1 MKAVNQKIVA
11 HKIKIFTIVF
21 LSLGLIV
28 IIEGLLM
35 MNDCSG
41 VLRNFT
47 KTPSNLLRYLPIIIL
62 LYLFTNEMILSSNN
76 NNSLLKITPTK
87 KGIVFIKDCHI
98 WLAIFETFSVGKIQT
113 SELKQLKHLKIFS
126 LELDRKRMCVRVVLY
141 SKSYKELEERIND
154 SKPILEVVLPDI
166 HFISKRDTA
175 KLYSETE
182 LLKIGKEYILKE
194 KSELI
199 YPQFA
204 DVLKKSSPS
213 ISRMILACNIS
224 GKPPSNK
231 NVDLMNCV
239 QIYFYHSYDQTS
251 FFKYMNKRFFNSQRG
266 TTEHFKD
273 IQELQRI
280 RLKYQTDKRPSQ
292 TFQEGFSQFI
302 AGLSLISTKSEIDYE
317 EKQHTY
323 PLITLSCKKQKLNPL
338 DPEKQSSI
346 FEMNQICSELCNFP
360 KENKLLHDEKEKRC
374 RKRAA
379 FCQKLLVNANFS
391 SILENLL
398 NQKDKANQI
407 HLITELRQHLSYQQ
421 LICCLSHLSQQNHP
435 QITYRKLVNLIHV
448 LFWSNY
454 KCNEDPEKKPVSSM
468 FFHDRNIEH
477 ISPSLAPN

>member
-1 MKAVNQKIVA
+1 MNQKIVT

-41 VLRNFT
+41 VLMNFT
-47 KTPSNLLRYLPIIIL
+47 KTPSDVLRYLPIIIL
-62 LYLFTNEMILSSNN
+62 LYLFSNEMILSSN

-87 KGIVFIKDCHI
+87 KGIVFIKDYHI

-126 LELDRKRMCVRVVLY
+126 LELDRKRMSIRVVLY

-166 HFISKRDTA
+166 HFISKRDTV

-194 KSELI
+194 KTELI

-213 ISRMILACNIS
+213 ISRMILACNIPE
-224 GKPPSNK
+224 KPPSNK
-231 NVDLMNCV
+231 NVESMNCV

-266 TTEHFKD
+266 TAGHFKD

-280 RLKYQTDKRPSQ
+280 RLKYQTDKRHSQ

-302 AGLSLISTKSEIDYE
+302 AGLSLISTKSEIDNE
-317 EKQHTY
+317 VKQHTY
-323 PLITLSCKKQKLNPL
+323 PLIPLSINKQELNPL
-338 DPEKQSSI
+338 DPEKQSST

-374 RKRAA
+374 RKRAV

-398 NQKDKANQI
+398 NQKDKTNQI
-407 HLITELRQHLSYQQ
+407 HLIAELRQHLSYQQ
-421 LICCLSHLSQQNHP
+421 LICCLSHLSKQYHP

-448 LFWSNY
+448 LFWSNF
-454 KCNEDPEKKPVSSM
+454 KGNEDPEKKLVSLM
-468 FFHDRNIEH
+468 FSHDRNIEH
-477 ISPSLAPN
+477 ITPSLAQN